1 MKQKYSPIMQML
13 LGNRGSHETM
23 TFSDEYRKVL
33 SILVDKQNEFKDKIK
48 DNPQLLKAFDE
59 FMEAAWDEN
68 ALHADE
74 SYREGFSFGLAIG
87 QEVFDN

>member
-1 MKQKYSPIMQML
+1 MKQNNSAIMQML

-33 SILVDKQNEFKDKIK
+33 SALVDKQKEFQEKIK
-48 DNPQLLKAFDE
+48 DNPELLKAFDE
-59 FMEAAWDEN
+59 FMDCAWDEN

-74 SYREGFSFGLAIG
+74 CYREGFAFGLAIG
-87 QEVFDN
+87 QEVFDS

>member
-13 LGNRGSHETM
+13 LGNRGNLEAITY
-23 TFSDEYRKVL
+23 SDEYRKQL
-33 SILVDKQNEFKDKIK
+33 SILVDKLKEFQEKIK
-48 DNPQLLKAFDE
+48 DNAELLKAFDE
-59 FMEAAWDEN
+59 FIDAAFDES

-74 SYREGFSFGLAIG
+74 CYREGFSFGLAIG